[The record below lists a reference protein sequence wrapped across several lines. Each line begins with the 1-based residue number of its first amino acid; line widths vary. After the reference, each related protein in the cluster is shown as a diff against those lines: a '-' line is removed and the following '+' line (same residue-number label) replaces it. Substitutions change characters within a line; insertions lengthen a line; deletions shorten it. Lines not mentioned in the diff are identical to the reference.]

1 MKTPVLFFVAG
12 GAAGAVAMWLI
23 QSSEAPETR
32 ETTGGKPVASA
43 LRTSEK
49 EEKLAARV
57 QALEKELKAAKEGSE
72 DSIEDDPIKSQGKKA
87 AKMIRAPFGDEQIE
101 EMMRKNAEREVSRE
115 VDRVAL
121 RLKLTPE
128 QKESLRKFL
137 TERKEQEHTS
147 LKAAMKGGA
156 PAEVTKRGQSKDEF
170 LKTLLTP
177 EQQADYARSQ
187 EEQRTAKAEEYAQRK
202 VRKLN
207 NELNLSE
214 EQKDKLFQAYAQQKL
229 TPADPAK
236 KEPSGDVTG
245 TIAFATV
252 GASIGDGGPVEFEF
266 DGDALLGGNNKS
278 DIDRA
283 TVESILT
290 PEQLAV
296 YDQRKAEEQEQM
308 KNVFRLEGGEAMTKS
323 LKIRVEK
330 PAPAPDGQNK

>member
-32 ETTGGKPVASA
+32 ETTAGKPAAAA

-57 QALEKELKAAKEGSE
+57 QALERELKAAKEGSE
-72 DSIEDDPIKSQGKKA
+72 GSVEDPIKSEGKKA

-101 EMMRKNAEREVSRE
+101 EMMKKNAEREVSRE
-115 VDRVAL
+115 VDRFAL

-137 TERKEQEHTS
+137 TERKEQEHASFKT
-147 LKAAMKGGA
+147 AMKGGA

-229 TPADPAK
+229 TPPDPAK

-266 DGDALLGGNNKS
+266 DGDALLAGNNKG

-308 KNVFRLEGGEAMTKS
+308 KSVFKLEGGEAMTKS